1 MNGYIGRKEKEIIE
15 GAVIKVWSQ
24 SKVFQHGRLQS
35 TFHWVLLH
43 PHNFLQEGQ
52 VSSYMSLRKRATG
65 WSDASILKDSICTTP
80 SDEAM
85 NKSFDI
91 ELFDL
96 YKPRRVP
103 LYNVTSCAEK
113 IGEVLVGDVF
123 IAVLNAAWCGGSF
136 WFGRARGTIER
147 GNTTIQQFCAGCS

>member
-1 MNGYIGRKEKEIIE
+1 
-15 GAVIKVWSQ
+15 
-24 SKVFQHGRLQS
+24 
-35 TFHWVLLH
+35 
-43 PHNFLQEGQ
+43 
-52 VSSYMSLRKRATG
+52 
-65 WSDASILKDSICTTP
+65 
-80 SDEAM
+80 M

-123 IAVLNAAWCGGSF
+123 IAVLNAA
-136 WFGRARGTIER
+136 
-147 GNTTIQQFCAGCS
+147 